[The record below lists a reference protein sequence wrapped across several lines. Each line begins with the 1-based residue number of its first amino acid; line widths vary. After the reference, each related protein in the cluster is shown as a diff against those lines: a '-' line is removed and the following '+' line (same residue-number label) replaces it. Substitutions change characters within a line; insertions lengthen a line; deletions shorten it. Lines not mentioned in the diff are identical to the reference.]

1 MLEIINLIKRK
12 GFMDV
17 ALIFNENP
25 TLLMTM
31 QDFYQRLKE
40 FSNLKSFTKIRDKL
54 IEMEII
60 EIMEFSR
67 KRNCRIRLTMKGHLI
82 LRTLKSLNKIYLSNR
97 DLKQTTILE
106 TIKNEM

>member
-1 MLEIINLIKRK
+1 MLEIIDLIKKK
-12 GFMDV
+12 GFVDV

-25 TLLMTM
+25 TILMTM
-31 QDFYQRLKE
+31 QDFYKRLKE

-60 EIMEFSR
+60 EIIEYSR

-97 DLKQTTILE
+97 DLQQTTILE
-106 TIKNEM
+106 YKNEM